1 MMEYTPDIVQ
11 VVPHED
17 YTVTVYFCDGK
28 IVIYNAEPKLNQGV
42 FERLKDVS
50 FFMNNC
56 KIMNDTLA
64 WDLTGKNDPFECI
77 DIDPDYLYSLEYA
90 DDPAAV

>member
-1 MMEYTPDIVQ
+1 MMDYTPEIVQ

-28 IVIYNAEPKLNQGV
+28 IVTYDVKPKLDQGV
-42 FERLKDVS
+42 FQCLKDMS
-50 FFMNNC
+50 FFINRC

-64 WDLTGKNDPFECI
+64 WDLTGENDPSECI
-77 DIDPDYLYSLEYA
+77 DIDPDYHYSLEYA
-90 DDPAAV
+90 EEPVAV

>member
-1 MMEYTPDIVQ
+1 MMDFTPEIVQ
-11 VVPHED
+11 VVPHDD

-28 IVIYNAEPKLNQGV
+28 IVKYDVRPKLNQGV
-42 FERLKDVS
+42 FQRLKDIQ
-50 FFMNNC
+50 FFMDNC

-64 WDLTGKNDPFECI
+64 WDLIGKNDPSECI

-90 DDPAAV
+90 EDPVAV

>member
-1 MMEYTPDIVQ
+1 MMDYTPEIVL

-28 IVIYNAEPKLNQGV
+28 IVTYDAKQKLDQGV
-42 FERLKDVS
+42 FRTLKDIT
-50 FFMNNC
+50 FFINNC

-64 WDLTGKNDPFECI
+64 WDLTGNNDPSQCI
-77 DIDPDYLYSLEYA
+77 DIDPDYLYSLEYVV
-90 DDPAAV
+90 DPIAV

>member
-1 MMEYTPDIVQ
+1 MMDYTPEIVQ

-28 IVIYNAEPKLNQGV
+28 IVTYNAKPKLNEGV
-42 FERLKDVS
+42 FRNLRDVS
-50 FFMNNC
+50 FFINNC

-64 WDLTGKNDPFECI
+64 WDLSGKNDPSECI
-77 DIDPDYLYSLEYA
+77 DIDPDYLYSLEYVE
-90 DDPAAV
+90 DPIAV

>member
-1 MMEYTPDIVQ
+1 MMNYTPEIVQ
-11 VVPHED
+11 VFPHED

-28 IVIYNAEPKLNQGV
+28 IVTYDVRPKLDQGL
-42 FERLKDVS
+42 FQSLKDIS
-50 FFMNNC
+50 LFTNNC

-64 WDLTGKNDPFECI
+64 WDLTGKDDPSECI

-90 DDPAAV
+90 EDPVAV

>member
-1 MMEYTPDIVQ
+1 MMDYTPEIVQ

-28 IVIYNAEPKLNQGV
+28 IVIYDAGQKLEQGV
-42 FERLKDVS
+42 FKALKDIS

-64 WDLTGKNDPFECI
+64 WDLTGENDPTECI
-77 DIDPDYLYSLEYA
+77 DIDPDFLYGLEDA
-90 DDPAAV
+90 KDSIAV

>member
-1 MMEYTPDIVQ
+1 MMDYTPEIVQ

-28 IVIYNAEPKLNQGV
+28 IVTYNARPKLDQGV
-42 FERLKDVS
+42 FQCLKDIS
-50 FFMNNC
+50 FFMNRC

-64 WDLTGKNDPFECI
+64 WDLTGKNDPSECI
-77 DIDPDYLYSLEYA
+77 DIDPDYLYGLEYA
-90 DDPAAV
+90 EDPAAV